1 MILTLRYAKE
11 VLLELIVDLVA
22 SLASS
27 FAFSFPNISE
37 CPGTQASVILAPKLL
52 IVFDAFIA
60 LIYWLCPRL
69 SEGVLS
75 LNKAA

>member
-1 MILTLRYAKE
+1 MILTPRYAKE
-11 VLLELIVDLVA
+11 VLLESIVDLVA
-22 SLASS
+22 SLASL

-52 IVFDAFIA
+52 IVFNAFIT
-60 LIYWLCPRL
+60 LIYWLYPGL
-69 SEGVLS
+69 SKGVLS